1 MGLSYER
8 YCLMSS
14 HNFIQKSN
22 LERDVIFQ
30 ISTDIKNFHKIMPKY
45 FKSLQIIN
53 TSLNEIIVLEQINFF
68 GRNIEIKTK
77 HIIVKP
83 NMHKVFILSGP
94 AKGTSFIETYD
105 SNSNGTDISIVVNL
119 KLNGILKLIPFLKIL
134 ILKRMSSVM
143 SEFIMCAESYSKSI

>member
-1 MGLSYER
+1 
-8 YCLMSS
+8 MST
-14 HNFIQKSN
+14 HNLVQKSN
-22 LERDVIFQ
+22 LKRDIIFQ
-30 ISTDIKNFHKIMPKY
+30 ISTDIENFHKIMPKY
-45 FKSLQIIN
+45 FKSLKIISN
-53 TSLNEIIVLEQINFF
+53 SLNEIIVLESIDFF
-68 GRNIEIKTK
+68 GKNIEIKTK